1 MYGSDHGAWMHDSEM
16 FGFGM
21 FGGGAPM
28 VLMWLIPL
36 VLLVALVVYLT
47 KPSGTDPAGKAALD
61 ILKKRYARGEIGKE
75 EFDQMK
81 RDIGS

>member
-1 MYGSDHGAWMHDSEM
+1 
-16 FGFGM
+16 
-21 FGGGAPM
+21 M
-28 VLMWLIPL
+28 VLMWLIPM
-36 VLLVALVVYLT
+36 VLLVALIVHLT

-61 ILKKRYARGEIGKE
+61 ILKERYARGEIGND